1 MAKIIYNDDQDYLL
15 DVIVNN
21 ELQEQLKLI
30 LLSILSNKQNSS
42 NLNAYEAKKK
52 LFVNIIEHDEKE
64 DPTKIIEQTV
74 NIFLFIFIFHFIR
87 RLNCSGL
94 IICFKKNNSKERLTG

>member
-1 MAKIIYNDDQDYLL
+1 MNDEQDCLL
-15 DVIVNN
+15 DVIANN

-64 DPTKIIEQTV
+64 DPTKIIEKTV
-74 NIFLFIFIFHFIR
+74 KIFYLYFTLHENF
-87 RLNCSGL
+87 LNCSGL
-94 IICFKKNNSKERLTG
+94 IFCFKKKLFERKIDRLIY